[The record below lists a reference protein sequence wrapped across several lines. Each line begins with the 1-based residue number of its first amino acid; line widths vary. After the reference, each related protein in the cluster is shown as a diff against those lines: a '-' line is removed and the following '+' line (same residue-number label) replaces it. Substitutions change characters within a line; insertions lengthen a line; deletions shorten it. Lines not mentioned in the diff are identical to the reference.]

1 MASLNLR
8 TDDSLLE
15 EIGNRLSAVRLSR
28 NLTQAE
34 LARDAGVSK
43 RTVERMEAGQSVQLT
58 SFIRLLRALELL
70 DGLGVLLPPPRPGPI
85 ELLRNQGKPPQRASS
100 ERSRSSDAESGGEPW
115 TWDED
120 V

>member
-1 MASLNLR
+1 MVSLNQR
-8 TDDSLLE
+8 TDDSVLD

-28 NLTQAE
+28 DLTQAE

-58 SFIRLLRALELL
+58 SFIRLLRALDLL

-85 ELLRNQGKPPQRASS
+85 ELLRNQGKPPQRAG
-100 ERSRSSDAESGGEPW
+100 RSRSSRRGTESGAEPW
-115 TWDED
+115 TWGED
-120 V
+120 A